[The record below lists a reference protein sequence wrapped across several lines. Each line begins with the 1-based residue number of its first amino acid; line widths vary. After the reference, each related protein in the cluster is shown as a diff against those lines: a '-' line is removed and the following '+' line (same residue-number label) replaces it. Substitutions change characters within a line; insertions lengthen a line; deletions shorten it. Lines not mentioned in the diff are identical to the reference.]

1 VFQALRVHCPP
12 AGTLDGQLLVS
23 EKFQLTPI
31 FRMSS
36 VALPVLVKVTG
47 WLKSPTATKEGSEAT
62 FGEVNVSFSPKRI
75 GTLEGAVT
83 IKDNVPSNSQKIPLT
98 GIGTVVTLLPSSLD
112 FVNQQVGITSPPQVA
127 TLTNYGTAPVDIHGI
142 RITGKNSPSFA
153 QTNNCGTSV
162 RAGGSCT
169 ISVTFTPKTKGQKTA
184 TLDVGDSGGASPQ
197 TVALSGTGT

>member
-1 VFQALRVHCPP
+1 MFQALRVHCPP

-112 FVNQQVGITSPPQVA
+112 FVNQQVGITSPPQVQRSQ
-127 TLTNYGTAPVDIHGI
+127 T
-142 RITGKNSPSFA
+142 TG
-153 QTNNCGTSV
+153 Q
-162 RAGGSCT
+162 RRW
-169 ISVTFTPKTKGQKTA
+169 TFT
-184 TLDVGDSGGASPQ
+184 AS
-197 TVALSGTGT
+197 ALPERIPHPSPRPTIAGRVCQRGEAARSA